1 MKKPI
6 LKSSGLTIAKEYVLL
21 TLGVLSYS
29 LGWAIFLLP
38 HNLVGGG
45 VSGFA
50 SILYYAA
57 GIPVGATYLI
67 LNVILLYVGTKIL
80 GKGFGFKTIY
90 AIGMTALLLQVMPSI
105 IPQEIIEGLSFDNSK
120 LICTCLGGL
129 IAGFGIGLSIS
140 QGGSTGGT
148 DIVALVWCKF
158 RPASPGRVI
167 LLVDVGIILSSLLF
181 PSYVNEKVI
190 DEVTGQ
196 VTTVAVALPFMEKLL
211 VVIFGMIQVAV
222 SGFAVDFYLS
232 GANQSVQAFIFTKK
246 SKEMADAI
254 AFDMKRGVTMIPA
267 KGWYT
272 KEDRDVLMVVTRK
285 TDLNLLLRYVKSI
298 DPEAFLS
305 VSSVMGVYG
314 QGFDTIKVKPDGKR
328 HSEKS

>member
-6 LKSSGLTIAKEYVLL
+6 LKSSGFTIAKEYVLL

-167 LLVDVGIILSSLLF
+167 LIVDIVIILSSLLF
-181 PSYVNEKVI
+181 PSYVDQEVI
-190 DEVTGQ
+190 DELTGQ
-196 VTTVAVALPFMEKLL
+196 VTTVSAALPFIDKLL

-246 SKEMADAI
+246 STEMADAI

-267 KGWYT
+267 RGWYT

-285 TDLNLLLRYVKSI
+285 ADLNLLLRYVKSI
-298 DPEAFLS
+298 DPDAFLS

-314 QGFDTIKVKPDGKR
+314 QGFDTIKVKTDNIRKT
-328 HSEKS
+328 EKS